1 MINLKTLAW
10 IQTGVVVLTALILY
24 FVHRPD
30 VYPFLCGA
38 ALISV
43 NFVLLGQ
50 VWRGVLEKKSVAM
63 TMSLVVIKYAILVI
77 VLYIFVKEWHLPML
91 PLFVGLATMAAS
103 FLLSTVL
110 IK

>member
-1 MINLKTLAW
+1 MIDLKALAW
-10 IQTGVVVLTALILY
+10 IQLGVVSLTAIILF

-38 ALISV
+38 ALISL

-50 VWRGVLEKKSVAM
+50 VWRGIFEKKSVAM
-63 TMSLVVIKYAILVI
+63 TISLVVIKYAILVI
-77 VLYIFVKEWHLPML
+77 VLYIFVKEWMLPML
-91 PLFVGLATMAAS
+91 PLFAGLATMAAS
-103 FLLSTVL
+103 FLISTVR